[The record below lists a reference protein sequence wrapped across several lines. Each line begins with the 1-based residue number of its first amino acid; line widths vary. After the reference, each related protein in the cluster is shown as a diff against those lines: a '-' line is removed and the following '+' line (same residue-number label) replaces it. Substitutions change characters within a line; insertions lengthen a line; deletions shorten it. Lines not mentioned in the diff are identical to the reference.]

1 MKKVLFAIGV
11 IFLTGLLGG
20 CEETKA
26 FMGLKEDEYFVCSY
40 ANTFEDDGKRRESG
54 AVLINNKGEIVKE
67 FPGGYIDG
75 ILTKDGYMVG
85 QENGIISKDETLILF
100 FPKGDGSYS
109 TGIYETRE
117 EQWLIEPGES
127 LTKSWGVGETGRL
140 ESFNI
145 GQQMY
150 DRFFE
155 KISSYEEA
163 RQCYGEQE
171 LRNETDING
180 ITKIV
185 DKEGNTILTAEE
197 FYEKNAAL
205 IQKPMSDPKNIQLY
219 DVYNN
224 DCWRLGYKKEDGY
237 YYTECL
243 CTSDGKIIEIDGLNY
258 LNIHVGFQRCEYS
271 WDMVECYSDKYL
283 ALLDYDRNEEWILK
297 IDGESVK
304 RLSIPESERIDYEGQ
319 DLFLLQD
326 GNTYQIYD
334 AEKEKVSC
342 KIQTQEESLSEIL
355 LIGSESYLGRF
366 LKQSTDNPEG
376 YESICKFLIGGKEKI
391 IDYTDYIGSKIIG
404 NGYSVIVIN
413 EDGKEISFI
422 VYKDGSYD
430 KKIDKKVLWADEK
443 YYLSYKNNIFSFY
456 DMKDKLVKDIN
467 MNKKSSS
474 E

>member
-1 MKKVLFAIGV
+1 M
-11 IFLTGLLGG
+11 LGG

-40 ANTFEDDGKRRESG
+40 ANTFEDGGKRRESR

-85 QENGIISKDETLILF
+85 QENGIISKDETLNLF

-127 LTKSWGVGETGRL
+127 LAKSWGVGENGRL

-150 DRFFE
+150 DRFFK

-185 DKEGNTILTAEE
+185 DKEGNTVLTAEE
-197 FYEKNAAL
+197 FYEK
-205 IQKPMSDPKNIQLY
+205 
-219 DVYNN
+219 
-224 DCWRLGYKKEDGY
+224 
-237 YYTECL
+237 
-243 CTSDGKIIEIDGLNY
+243 
-258 LNIHVGFQRCEYS
+258 
-271 WDMVECYSDKYL
+271 
-283 ALLDYDRNEEWILK
+283 
-297 IDGESVK
+297 
-304 RLSIPESERIDYEGQ
+304 IDYEGQ

-391 IDYTDYIGSKIIG
+391 INYTDYIGSKIIG

-422 VYKDGSYD
+422 VYKDGSYN

-467 MNKKSSS
+467 MSQDHRLSRWLALFSLYPIYSIKDYRNSIFLIKFHK
-474 E
+474 